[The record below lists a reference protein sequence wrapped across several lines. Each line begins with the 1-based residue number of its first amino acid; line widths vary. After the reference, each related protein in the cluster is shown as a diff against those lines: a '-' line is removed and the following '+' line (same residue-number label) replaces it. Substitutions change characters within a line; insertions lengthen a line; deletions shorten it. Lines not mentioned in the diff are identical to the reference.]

1 MPTPLDIDVYTQTVE
16 ALKAR
21 EAALRY
27 DHAAL
32 SNMTADEARAN
43 TLFGLLRD
51 AEVSSKWEKDRDL
64 ENFAGMDFYGARQ
77 NGLGHHEPTEVWNA
91 VHRMPKGALLH
102 CHFDGTVDT
111 RFLLAH
117 ARQTPGMAMKADMPL
132 STKEALWKATVEFWV
147 LPDKEERARTSIYSD
162 DYEPGSWI
170 SFSTARETFPYPHPY
185 LSDHH
190 ESEAHLPDYLFP
202 SRQNTASSSL
212 PNGNVSSTSDAG
224 SNKALAF
231 DAYVHALMTLTP
243 HSAAPAI
250 SNSKQAWVKFQSTFG
265 VIAGLLGY
273 EPTLKAYTKEL
284 LRSHA
289 RDGISYTEA
298 RINFLTEFMVRSDG
312 TADLNHEDW
321 VRIFIEAVNE
331 VKAEI
336 TDGSF
341 VDAKIIYTT
350 VRFVDNEKL
359 RWYLEDCLALK
370 KKFPEWIVGF
380 DLVGHED
387 PLLPLKVYI
396 PELLRF
402 KQRCAEEGVEI
413 PFVFHAGE
421 TLEDGGDA
429 DLNLYDAL
437 VLDTKRIGHGVS
449 LARHP
454 TLIDMV
460 KERDICV
467 EICPISNQILGYTAS
482 ICSHPSLLALLH
494 RNVPIALSSD
504 DPSIFENFGL
514 SYDFYQLVVSS
525 KSTTLMSLAVLAR
538 RSLKYALV
546 DDKTKEEMLADWDKR
561 WKAFLSWFLGEY
573 GHLASN

>member
-1 MPTPLDIDVYTQTVE
+1 MTTPLDLHAYNE
-16 ALKAR
+16 AVQNLKKR

-32 SNMTADEARAN
+32 TAMSADEARAN
-43 TLFGLLRD
+43 MIFTQLRD
-51 AEVSSKWEKDRDL
+51 AEVASTWEKEGDL
-64 ENFAGMDFYGARQ
+64 SNFAGMDFHGAKK
-77 NGLGHHEPTEVWNA
+77 NGLGQSTKVWDA
-91 VHRMPKGALLH
+91 VKQMPKGALLH

-111 RFLLAH
+111 RFLMEH
-117 ARQTPGMAMKADMPL
+117 ARKTPGMTMKADMPL
-132 STKEALWKATVEFWV
+132 SSQDVLWKATVEFLV
-147 LPDKEERARTSIYSD
+147 LPDKEERAQISIYSD
-162 DYEPGSWI
+162 AYVPGSWV
-170 SFSTARETFPYPHPY
+170 SFSVARESFPYRHPY
-185 LSDHH
+185 LS
-190 ESEAHLPDYLFP
+190 EQAGST
-202 SRQNTASSSL
+202 SISSS
-212 PNGNVSSTSDAG
+212 NGDA
-224 SNKALAF
+224 SFNKGLAF
-231 DAYVHALMTLTP
+231 DAYIHSLMTLTP
-243 HSAAPAI
+243 HSAVSAI
-250 SNSKQAWVKFQSTFG
+250 TNSKQAWAKFQTTFG

-312 TADLNHEDW
+312 TPNLSHAEW
-321 VRIFIEAVNE
+321 VQIFIEAVNE

-350 VRFVDNEKL
+350 VRFIDNEQL
-359 RWYLEDCLALK
+359 RWYLEDCIALK
-370 KKFPEWIVGF
+370 LKFPEWIVGF

-387 PLLPLKVYI
+387 PLLRLKAYI

-402 KQRCAEEGVEI
+402 KRRCAEEGIQI

-454 TLIDMV
+454 TLIDVV
-460 KERDICV
+460 KERDICL
-467 EICPISNQILGYTAS
+467 EICPISNQVLGYTAS
-482 ICSHPSLLALLH
+482 ICSHPSLLALLN
-494 RNVPIALSSD
+494 RNVPVALSSD

-514 SYDFYQLVVSS
+514 SYDFYQLVISA
-525 KSTTLMSLAVLAR
+525 KSTSLISLKVLAR

-546 DDKTKEEMLADWDKR
+546 DDKTKQAMMADFDRRWD
-561 WKAFLSWFLGEY
+561 AFLVWFLSK
-573 GHLASN
+573 HDQLKN

>member
-1 MPTPLDIDVYTQTVE
+1 MSTPLDMDAYRQSVE
-16 ALKAR
+16 SLKAQ

-27 DHAAL
+27 DHDAL
-32 SNMTADEARAN
+32 LHMTEDEARAN
-43 TLFGLLRD
+43 AIFTRLRD
-51 AEVSSKWEKDRDL
+51 AEVQARWEKEGDL
-64 ENFAGMDFYGARQ
+64 DNFAGMDFYGARQ
-77 NGLGHHEPTEVWNA
+77 NGLGQHEPTLVWDA
-91 VHRMPKGALLH
+91 IHRMPKGALLH

-111 RFLLAH
+111 RFLLEH
-117 ARQTPGMAMKADMPL
+117 ARNTPNMAMKADRPL
-132 STKEALWKATVEFWV
+132 SSPEALWKATVEFLV
-147 LPDKEERARTSIYSD
+147 LPSTQERAATSIYSNE
-162 DYEPGSWI
+162 YVAGTWV
-170 SFSTARETFPYPHPY
+170 SFHTARETFPYPHPY
-185 LSDHH
+185 LSEQYDQ
-190 ESEAHLPDYLFP
+190 ESKLPNYLFP
-202 SRQNTASSSL
+202 SSGSASASK
-212 PNGNVSSTSDAG
+212 PNGHAAESATFDSGLS
-224 SNKALAF
+224 F
-231 DAYVHALMTLTP
+231 DAFAHALMTLTP

-250 SNSKQAWVKFQSTFG
+250 VNSKQAWAKFQSTFG
-265 VIAGLLGY
+265 VIAGLIGY

-289 RDGISYTEA
+289 RDGISYTET
-298 RINFLTEFMVRSDG
+298 RINFLTEFMVRADG
-312 TADLNHEDW
+312 TPNLNHEEW

-331 VKAEI
+331 VKAET

-359 RWYLEDCLALK
+359 RWYLEDCLTLK

-402 KQRCAEEGVEI
+402 QQRCKEEGVEI

-429 DLNLYDAL
+429 DLNLYDAV
-437 VLDTKRIGHGVS
+437 VLGTKRIGHGVS

-454 TLIDMV
+454 LLTDMV

-482 ICSHPSLLALLH
+482 MSSHPSLLALLH
-494 RNVPIALSSD
+494 RNVAVALSSD

-514 SYDFYQLVVSS
+514 SYDFYQLAISS
-525 KSTTLMSLAVLAR
+525 KSTSLISLAVLAR
-538 RSLKYALV
+538 RSLKYSLV
-546 DDKTKEEMLADWDKR
+546 DEKTKATMLADFEKR
-561 WKAFLSWFLGEY
+561 WNAFLAWFLLEH
-573 GHLASN
+573 GHVLQN

>member
-1 MPTPLDIDVYTQTVE
+1 MTTSLDVETYTQAVD
-16 ALKAR
+16 ALKAK
-21 EAALRY
+21 ETTLRY

-32 SNMTADEARAN
+32 SNMSEDEARAN
-43 TLFGLLRD
+43 AIFARLRD
-51 AEVSSKWEKDRDL
+51 AEVESRWEKEGDL
-64 ENFAGMDFYGARQ
+64 HNFAGMDFYGARQ
-77 NGLGHHEPTEVWNA
+77 NGLGHHEATDVWNA

-111 RFLLAH
+111 KFLLAH
-117 ARQTPGMAMKADMPL
+117 AKTTPNMAMKSDVAL
-132 STKEALWKATVEFWV
+132 SSSEALWKATIEFLV
-147 LPDKEERARTSIYSD
+147 LPENAERSNASIYSD
-162 DYEPGSWI
+162 DYVPGEWV
-170 SFSTARETFPYPHPY
+170 SFKQARETFPYPHPY
-185 LSDHH
+185 CAEVDQHDCK
-190 ESEAHLPDYLFP
+190 LPSYLP
-202 SRQNTASSSL
+202 PAATAGASSSTDSKE
-212 PNGNVSSTSDAG
+212 G
-224 SNKALAF
+224 LAF
-231 DAYVHALMTLTP
+231 DAYAHALMTLTP
-243 HSAAPAI
+243 HQAAPTI
-250 SNSKQAWVKFQSTFG
+250 QNSKQAWAKFQSTFG
-265 VIAGLLGY
+265 VIAGLLGF

-289 RDGISYTEA
+289 RDGISYTET
-298 RINFLTEFMVRSDG
+298 RINFLTEFMVRANG
-312 TADLNHEDW
+312 TADLNHEEW
-321 VRIFIEAVNE
+321 VQIFIEAVNE

-359 RWYLEDCLALK
+359 RWYLEDCISLK
-370 KKFPEWIVGF
+370 KKFPEWVVGF

-387 PLLPLKVYI
+387 PLLPLKYYI

-402 KQRCAEEGVEI
+402 KQRCREEGIEI

-454 TLIDMV
+454 TLTDMV

-482 ICSHPSLLALLH
+482 ICSHPSLLALLN
-494 RNVPIALSSD
+494 RNVPVALSSD

-514 SYDFYQLVVSS
+514 SYDFYQLVISA
-525 KSTTLMSLAVLAR
+525 KSTSLISLAVLAR
-538 RSLKYALV
+538 RSLKYSLV
-546 DDKTKEEMLADWDKR
+546 DDATKDRMLQDFDKR
-561 WKAFLSWFLGEY
+561 WKDFIAWLLKEH
-573 GHLASN
+573 GHLAQN

>member
-1 MPTPLDIDVYTQTVE
+1 MATPLNIEAYTQAVE
-16 ALKAR
+16 ALKR
-21 EAALRY
+21 QESSIRY

-32 SNMTADEARAN
+32 SNMTSDEARAN
-43 TLFGLLRD
+43 TIFTRLRD
-51 AEVSSKWEKDRDL
+51 AEVQSRWEKEGDL
-64 ENFAGMDFYGARQ
+64 DNFAGMDFYGARE
-77 NGLGHHEPTEVWNA
+77 NGLGHHEPTHIWNA

-111 RFLLAH
+111 RFLLEH
-117 ARQTPGMAMKADMPL
+117 ARDTPGMAMKSDLPL
-132 STKEALWKATVEFWV
+132 SNAEALWKATVEFLV
-147 LPDKEERARTSIYSD
+147 LPEGEARANESIYSE
-162 DYEPGSWI
+162 DYVPGSWV
-170 SFSTARETFPYPHPY
+170 SFKVARETFPYPHAY
-185 LSDHH
+185 LSEQH
-190 ESEAHLPDYLFP
+190 EKAESGLPKYLPPARAANGTHL
-202 SRQNTASSSL
+202 STATNGASSDK
-212 PNGNVSSTSDAG
+212 G
-224 SNKALAF
+224 LAF
-231 DAYVHALMTLTP
+231 DAYAHALMTLTP
-243 HSAAPAI
+243 HQAAPAI
-250 SNSKQAWVKFQSTFG
+250 TNSKQAWAKFQSTFG
-265 VIAGLLGY
+265 VIAGLIGY

-289 RDGISYTEA
+289 RDGISYTET
-298 RINFLTEFMVRSDG
+298 RINFLTEFMVRQDG
-312 TADLNHEDW
+312 TPNLNHEEW
-321 VRIFIEAVNE
+321 VRIFVEAVNE

-341 VDAKIIYTT
+341 IDAKIIYTT

-359 RWYLEDCLALK
+359 RWYLEDCIALK

-402 KQRCAEEGVEI
+402 KQRCVEENLEI

-421 TLEDGGDA
+421 TLDDGGDA
-429 DLNLYDAL
+429 DMNLYDAL

-454 TLIDMV
+454 TLTDMV

-494 RNVPIALSSD
+494 RNVPVALSSD

-514 SYDFYQLVVSS
+514 SYDFYQLVISA
-525 KSTTLMSLAVLAR
+525 KSTTLISLAALAR

-546 DDKTKEEMLADWDKR
+546 GEEMKKVMLQDFDRR
-561 WKAFLSWFLGEY
+561 WNDYIAWFLKEY
-573 GHLASN
+573 GHVAKQ